1 MLGSSYLYHTYK
13 QVNTVE
19 NTVLTSPIVE
29 GSVDHVVFVIHV
41 GIGQVR
47 KIFQSLFDTT
57 NEAVEINCPGTKVNI
72 QYIPIEWHMHIHQ
85 ETDAVMNQITPRSIP
100 ALRLLNNDYLADAF
114 FYLSNDRGQSII
126 NHVTDEF
133 NQSYSNFMKL
143 NPEFKGKIAIV
154 AYSLGGI
161 ITWDI
166 LSNQAHSNLS
176 QEDIKKVSRLDLTF
190 PKLNFKPDY
199 LFTLGSPL
207 SAFLIVRNQ
216 DPNLY
221 HPDPS
226 IQFENIFHPFDP
238 LGYRFE
244 PLLTAGYK
252 DTPAVLVDR
261 CSSNTTNFASSLMSS
276 ATVFV
281 NHITNHNIWSI
292 GRNLVSS
299 LLKGDCRLKEDLHC
313 SDENNTPKLSLDES
327 IMSDE
332 EECRTPPPTEEKHFT
347 YKRPRSISFSS
358 DHTSKKLCALSNP
371 SDQALLNTTLTRN
384 SSLLC
389 YQSPIDETLIRRV
402 DYVLQPEKFL
412 GIMDK
417 NPYLCG
423 LTAHFSYWSHK
434 DLLWHIVRR
443 LES

>member
-1 MLGSSYLYHTYK
+1 
-13 QVNTVE
+13 
-19 NTVLTSPIVE
+19 
-29 GSVDHVVFVIHV
+29 
-41 GIGQVR
+41 
-47 KIFQSLFDTT
+47 
-57 NEAVEINCPGTKVNI
+57 
-72 QYIPIEWHMHIHQ
+72 
-85 ETDAVMNQITPRSIP
+85 
-100 ALRLLNNDYLADAF
+100 
-114 FYLSNDRGQSII
+114 
-126 NHVTDEF
+126 
-133 NQSYSNFMKL
+133 
-143 NPEFKGKIAIV
+143 
-154 AYSLGGI
+154 
-161 ITWDI
+161 
-166 LSNQAHSNLS
+166 
-176 QEDIKKVSRLDLTF
+176 
-190 PKLNFKPDY
+190 
-199 LFTLGSPL
+199 
-207 SAFLIVRNQ
+207 
-216 DPNLY
+216 
-221 HPDPS
+221 
-226 IQFENIFHPFDP
+226 
-238 LGYRFE
+238 
-244 PLLTAGYK
+244 
-252 DTPAVLVDR
+252 
-261 CSSNTTNFASSLMSS
+261 MSS